1 LLYHRA
7 GSETGAPIAA
17 RFADVIRKTQPTEKV
32 TMTKRTI
39 AKALNNIRP
48 CNVLVSDGRCIYV
61 DNPET
66 VLVSDTILV
75 IGKHAQ
81 GRMVKELAIVAV
93 SHVTGIEPT
102 TPRPLRKVA

>member
-1 LLYHRA
+1 MTR
-7 GSETGAPIAA
+7 SIAPIRGEAA
-17 RFADVIRKTQPTEKV
+17 GFAVIDKPTSPIDKKA
-32 TMTKRTI
+32 MTKEDI
-39 AKALNNIRP
+39 AQALTNIRP

-66 VLVSDTILV
+66 VLVSDTVLV

-81 GRMVKELAIVAV
+81 GRIVKELAIVAV

-102 TPRPLRKVA
+102 KPRPLRKVA

>member
-1 LLYHRA
+1 MVDKRTPGTDKKA
-7 GSETGAPIAA
+7 
-17 RFADVIRKTQPTEKV
+17 
-32 TMTKRTI
+32 MTKDDI
-39 AKALNNIRP
+39 HQALTNIRP

-66 VLVSDTILV
+66 VLVSDTVLV

-93 SHVTGIEPT
+93 NHVTGIEPAK
-102 TPRPLRKVA
+102 PRPLRKVA